1 MSESFDMSQ
10 PVTRGELREELA
22 KYPTREEADRK
33 FDRFLGA
40 IMRRFDERFDRFARE
55 LRADLGRDL
64 RALEESLIAR
74 MTAMQEPYL
83 DLPRRVTRL
92 EAKVFPP
99 RPARAKRR

>member
-22 KYPTREEADRK
+22 KVDRK
-33 FDRFLGA
+33 LDLMLGA
-40 IMRRFDERFDRFARE
+40 LMARFDERFERFGRE
-55 LRADLGRDL
+55 LRAEVGRDL
-64 RALEESLIAR
+64 CAMEESLIAR

-99 RPARAKRR
+99 RPARGKRR

>member
-22 KYPTREEADRK
+22 KVDRK
-33 FDRFLGA
+33 LDLMLGA
-40 IMRRFDERFDRFARE
+40 LMARFDERFDRFSRE
-55 LRADLGRDL
+55 LRAEVGRDL
-64 RALEESLIAR
+64 RAMEESLIAR

-83 DLPRRVTRL
+83 DLPRRVGRL

-99 RPARAKRR
+99 RPARGKRR